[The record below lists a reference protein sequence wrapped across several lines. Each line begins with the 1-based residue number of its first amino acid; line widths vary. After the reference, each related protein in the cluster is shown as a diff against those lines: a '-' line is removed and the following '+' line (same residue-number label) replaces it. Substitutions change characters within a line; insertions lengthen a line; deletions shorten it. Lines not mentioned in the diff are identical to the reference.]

1 MKTKLFLWK
10 TVIKFLALVGIVSS
24 FTSCNPND
32 NNNVAMYGA
41 PAEEYNE
48 INFSGSVLSEDS
60 LKAIPAVRV
69 TLIDQYNHDSI
80 YTTSNSSGNFTLYK
94 DAFADKNFTIGF
106 KITDPVQSHGNFI
119 GKKIDFVTNFRDI
132 NNKEKVINV
141 QLKKQ

>member
-1 MKTKLFLWK
+1 MKAKLFLWK
-10 TVIKFLALVGIVSS
+10 TVLKFLALVGIVSS
-24 FTSCNPND
+24 FSSCDPND
-32 NNNVAMYGA
+32 FSAKYGA

-94 DAFADKNFTIGF
+94 DAFADKNFTIRF